1 MLLYGILI
9 QIFHCVDLHK
19 FVSFICLKKSNM
31 IMLFPSS
38 TIQNFI
44 PKMMSEWLI
53 EMGKIC
59 PKDKN
64 LPVWPAWPTVIL
76 SEDDPPAFPNRN
88 SSPDRDGHY
97 DFEKWLGC
105 YCWENKQIT
114 IWIKGVQAVSE
125 DLKLPYLD
133 LFNCVL
139 IHELGHWFNHLAPV
153 FHTEKK
159 EWIEWPED
167 AIESYKQYPSYH
179 EVWAQLFCWLYGHD
193 KDSGVLAV
201 FEALEKKQSS
211 PYKAWRRLVSEE
223 EEPRARSYEKDELI
237 DFLGRAKDFGE
248 KLYYILESLPWSRSY
263 GKNACFDEIQ
273 CGAML
278 LDYPPYLRTKGI
290 RDALKGDLPSEEDIS
305 DW

>member
-1 MLLYGILI
+1 
-9 QIFHCVDLHK
+9 
-19 FVSFICLKKSNM
+19 
-31 IMLFPSS
+31 MLFPSS
-38 TIQNFI
+38 TIQNVI

-59 PKDKN
+59 AKDKV
-64 LPVWPAWPTVIL
+64 LPAWPTVVL
-76 SEDDPPAFPNRN
+76 SEDDPPAFSNRN
-88 SSPDRDGHY
+88 SLPNRDKHY
-97 DFEKWLGC
+97 DFEQWLGC
-105 YCWENKQIT
+105 YCWKNKQIT
-114 IWIKGVQAVSE
+114 IWIKGVQSVSK

-167 AIESYKQYPSYH
+167 AIESYNEYPSYH

-193 KDSGVLAV
+193 KDSGVLAA

-223 EEPRARSYEKDELI
+223 DTEEDKPGARRYEKDELLKSY
-237 DFLGRAKDFGE
+237 FNEKALEYRLGIIFQ
-248 KLYYILESLPWSRSY
+248 SLPTSRHFGSEARFSEQDDRVSRTMH
-263 GKNACFDEIQ
+263 GGEQ
-273 CGAML
+273 RML
-278 LDYPPYLRTKGI
+278 HWIIDLRT
-290 RDALKGDLPSEEDIS
+290 DWLKDIADELSRETGLPSIVH
-305 DW
+305 